1 MKGGAYGCGFRGR
14 DNGDLVFSTYRD
26 PQPGRSLEIMVR
38 AADFLR
44 AFYADDPDL
53 TGFILSAVSALDPL
67 RTASERMTEG
77 EMRWFRGISE
87 EDVCRRYQ
95 ELIHTTPGEILTLCP
110 MLEELIEDNATVP
123 SRGSFC
129 WNSAR
134 TALTKCSH
142 SIRRMWQNRFLPDS
156 CMLCD
161 SMAEHEFARHML
173 GKGV

>member
-1 MKGGAYGCGFRGR
+1 M
-14 DNGDLVFSTYRD
+14 FSTYRD

-44 AFYADDPDL
+44 AFCADDPDL

-110 MLEELIEDNATVP
+110 MLEELIEDNAICAVAGKLLLEQCQD
-123 SRGSFC
+123 SLNKVFSF
-129 WNSAR
+129 
-134 TALTKCSH
+134 
-142 SIRRMWQNRFLPDS
+142 DS
-156 CMLCD
+156 KD
-161 SMAEHEFARHML
+161 VAEPFFA
-173 GKGV
+173 